1 MRIFFDRISNWPKK
15 IIQQLD
21 LEGLRFSSFSYP
33 IVLTFDNDKL
43 LFCFCNYSI
52 FCILLIW
59 NNYLLNL
66 ETFQNVP
73 LFNT

>member
-33 IVLTFDNDKL
+33 IVLTLDKL
-43 LFCFCNYSI
+43 SFFFAIIPFFVFCF
-52 FCILLIW
+52 
-59 NNYLLNL
+59 NL
-66 ETFQNVP
+66 E
-73 LFNT
+73 

>member
-21 LEGLRFSSFSYP
+21 LGGLRFSSFSYP
-33 IVLTFDNDKL
+33 IVLTLDNDKL
-43 LFCFCNYSI
+43 LFCNYSI
-52 FCILLIW
+52 FCISLIW

>member
-33 IVLTFDNDKL
+33 IVLTLDDDKL
-43 LFCFCNYSI
+43 LFCIYSI
-52 FCILLIW
+52 FLYFA
-59 NNYLLNL
+59 YL
-66 ETFQNVP
+66 E
-73 LFNT
+73 